1 MIKNNDDEEKI
12 EVKVAV
18 ANEKEYNQWVA
29 ALKELPND
37 AENFLLP
44 ESYEFEKEG
53 FCGST
58 GFVTIIFNN
67 FPFILTDEIQNRKAK
82 LNNPYGADVSNSDSE
97 PKYFDEPELWY
108 LVFSLIE
115 AGHLF
120 HSRGK
125 KIGDVRPD
133 NVFIN

>member
-1 MIKNNDDEEKI
+1 MTKINHPRFQNIKVIKNNDDEEKI

-58 GFVTIIFNN
+58 GFVTVSSCLFRSSLIIF
-67 FPFILTDEIQNRKAK
+67 
-82 LNNPYGADVSNSDSE
+82 
-97 PKYFDEPELWY
+97 
-108 LVFSLIE
+108 
-115 AGHLF
+115 HLF
-120 HSRGK
+120 
-125 KIGDVRPD
+125 
-133 NVFIN
+133 